1 MLTFAVSDLY
11 TAGLLILFEL
21 EVLQL
26 VYQLL
31 DEAQARSIM
40 ILSELKAPSSML
52 KIRLSS
58 PERACQCR
66 KRKVTIIPAT
76 PHNSPQTPLIGQ
88 RLGE

>member
-31 DEAQARSIM
+31 GEAQARS
-40 ILSELKAPSSML
+40 K
-52 KIRLSS
+52 
-58 PERACQCR
+58 
-66 KRKVTIIPAT
+66 
-76 PHNSPQTPLIGQ
+76 
-88 RLGE
+88 